1 MENTVQKLQAELEY
15 LKEEFDKQTQLL
27 ETMNEELVLQKYYMM
42 LLVQKTLG
50 VKWGEFINTA
60 HKIPTEI
67 YQHAYKETWDL
78 SEARKLVED
87 IFNRN
92 PNEQ

>member
-1 MENTVQKLQAELEY
+1 MSDIEKKLQADLDY
-15 LKEEFDKQTQLL
+15 LRDEFDKQTQLI

-42 LLVQKTLG
+42 LMVQKSLG
-50 VKWGEFINTA
+50 VNWNVFINTA

-87 IFNRN
+87 IFNKN
-92 PNEQ
+92 TYE